1 MLVDETV
8 SVEGPIEPPQPD
20 LVPKDPI
27 KIGGDLEFVDMN
39 MEDEAEVQEVYEL
52 LSGHYVEDDDATF
65 RFAYSA
71 SFLKWYHKLL
81 SSTNLRAM
89 LTPDYCKAWHVGLR
103 ATHNDKRKLCAFISG
118 IPITLRIRNNTIKT
132 VEINFLCIHKK
143 LRSKRLTPVLIKE
156 ITRRCHLQGI
166 WDAVYTV
173 GMVLPRPIATCR
185 YYHRALNWMKLYETG
200 FSPLPFGSTTQR
212 MVLRNQLRAETEL
225 KGLRLM
231 EANDVEQVT
240 TLLQQYLAKF
250 DLAPVYSEEEVRHW
264 FLHHGDERVIWTY
277 VVEVNPLQRL
287 I

>member
-1 MLVDETV
+1 MMVKHDGLMLVDETV

-39 MEDEAEVQEVYEL
+39 MEDAAEVQEVYEL

-81 SSTNLRAM
+81 SLTNFRAM

-118 IPITLRIRNNTIKT
+118 IPITLRIRNNTLKT

-143 LRSKRLTPVLIKE
+143 LRSKRLAPVLIKE

-200 FSPLPFGSTTQR
+200 FSPLPIGSTTQR
-212 MVLRNQLRAETEL
+212 MVLR
-225 KGLRLM
+225 
-231 EANDVEQVT
+231 
-240 TLLQQYLAKF
+240 
-250 DLAPVYSEEEVRHW
+250 
-264 FLHHGDERVIWTY
+264 
-277 VVEVNPLQRL
+277 
-287 I
+287 